1 MDSSSIPTH
10 PSFRPNPTRSFQH
23 QTLPPLPQQVYSHPG
38 SGTHT
43 PATPSTPQNFHP
55 SNGFSHF
62 PSQQDRAMP
71 PPSSF
76 GQPASLMASN
86 HSMMSSAGP
95 ASSSQM
101 LSSVTQTTRLPDL
114 LPAPQAGL
122 GTQTP
127 LPPFNY
133 GQQQQLIPQQSLH
146 SPTDT
151 PPTHVVGSQGRRGVL
166 PSAPGRPVALPGTAV
181 AGKSQPQKDAE
192 GKFPCEHCNK
202 TYLHLKHLK
211 RHMLRRKFFT
221 SNNSRT

>member
-1 MDSSSIPTH
+1 MDSSGIPSH
-10 PSFRPNPTRSFQH
+10 PSFRPDKQRTFPA
-23 QTLPPLPQQVYSHPG
+23 QTLPPLPQQIYNHPA
-38 SGTHT
+38 SAAH
-43 PATPSTPQNFHP
+43 PPVTPSTPQNFHP
-55 SNGFSHF
+55 GNGFSHF

-76 GQPASLMASN
+76 GQPVSLMTAN
-86 HSMMSSAGP
+86 HSMMSTAGP
-95 ASSSQM
+95 VSSPHI
-101 LSSVTQTTRLPDL
+101 LSSATQTSRLPDL

-122 GTQTP
+122 SAQTA

-133 GQQQQLIPQQSLH
+133 GQQQQLLPQQSLQ
-146 SPTDT
+146 SPTDP

-211 RHMLRRKFFT
+211 RHMLRRKFHILA
-221 SNNSRT
+221 N